1 MKLSLNTKVVY
12 PGFALNVKQE
22 IELAGVT
29 GLFGPGGSGKS
40 TLLRVIAGLEPAAT
54 GRVAFGDETWQDSD
68 THQYLPAHRRS
79 VGFVFQDAR
88 LFAHL
93 TVKGNLRYASER
105 SSKHSNSI
113 RYDDVLET
121 FDLETLLDRS
131 VESLSGGERQRVAIS
146 RTLLAQPRLL
156 LLDEPLSAL
165 DSGRKREIL
174 PYLDALA
181 GNFGI
186 PAIYVSHAADEIV
199 RLADKVLVLDQGEIK
214 AVGDAAQTLNRLDVQ
229 SQAAKADI
237 VTILETQV
245 TEHLRDLRL
254 TQLDHHGQ
262 SIVVPIIEHVD
273 MGASASLYIRA
284 SDVALATEI
293 PKNISI
299 RNILH
304 GSVESIEMDGNSA
317 FATVSINVNDA
328 SLRSILTRHAIA
340 DLKLEKG
347 MPVFALLKTASF
359 DRI

>member
-1 MKLSLNTKVVY
+1 M
-12 PGFALNVKQE
+12 
-22 IELAGVT
+22 
-29 GLFGPGGSGKS
+29 
-40 TLLRVIAGLEPAAT
+40 
-54 GRVAFGDETWQDSD
+54 
-68 THQYLPAHRRS
+68 
-79 VGFVFQDAR
+79 
-88 LFAHL
+88 
-93 TVKGNLRYASER
+93 
-105 SSKHSNSI
+105 
-113 RYDDVLET
+113 
-121 FDLETLLDRS
+121 
-131 VESLSGGERQRVAIS
+131 
-146 RTLLAQPRLL
+146 
-156 LLDEPLSAL
+156 
-165 DSGRKREIL
+165 

-245 TEHLRDLRL
+245 IEHLRDLRL
-254 TQLDHHGQ
+254 TRLDHHGQ
-262 SIVVPIIEHVD
+262 SIVVPIIEHVGV
-273 MGASASLYIRA
+273 GASASLYIRA
-284 SDVALATEI
+284 SDVALATEM